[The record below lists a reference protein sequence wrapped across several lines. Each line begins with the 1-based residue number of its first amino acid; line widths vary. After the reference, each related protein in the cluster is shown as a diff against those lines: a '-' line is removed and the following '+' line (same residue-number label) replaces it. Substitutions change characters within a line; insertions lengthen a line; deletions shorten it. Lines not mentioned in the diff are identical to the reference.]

1 MIIAEAAARV
11 LKVLEQTDEEEYDID
26 QAVMDVNQAI
36 GEIADEA
43 ELSSLNT
50 FSQFSLAADDYSDS
64 DEWAVV
70 PGRAPITDVLG
81 ASIGEI
87 GYIKHAWLSVESA
100 NAEFK
105 ERDIR
110 YLLDNYGDDE
120 GQPTRYAVDGDF
132 FYWRPVGAAGTE
144 FIARLFWAKMPPE
157 YGRGEEPTI
166 IAQAPYAV
174 IYRACALACI
184 WLVDDDRA
192 PRFDKMAQRLIDKYI
207 IRDSMHGDSRME
219 MEDFNG

>member
-1 MIIAEAAARV
+1 MIISEAANRV
-11 LKVLEQTDEEEYDID
+11 LSILEQTDEEEYNFD

-43 ELSSLNT
+43 ELSSFNT
-50 FSQFSLAADDYSDS
+50 FSQFSIAADDYSGSS
-64 DEWAVV
+64 DWAIV
-70 PGRAPITDVLG
+70 PGRAPIAEVLG
-81 ASIGEI
+81 ATMTEI
-87 GYIKHAWLSVESA
+87 GYVKQAWLSDGEA
-100 NAEFK
+100 RIEFE

-110 YLLDNYGDDE
+110 YLLDNYADNE

-144 FIARLFWAKMPPE
+144 FTARLLWAKMPKE
-157 YGRGEEPTI
+157 YGAGEEPTI

-192 PRFDKMAQRLIDKYI
+192 PRFDKMAQRLIDKYV
-207 IRDSMHGDSRME
+207 IRDSMHGDHRMK
-219 MEDFNG
+219 MEDYNG

>member
-1 MIIAEAAARV
+1 MIISEAANRV
-11 LKVLEQTDEEEYDID
+11 LAILEQTDQEEYNYD
-26 QAVMDVNQAI
+26 QAVIDVNQAI

-50 FSQFSLAADDYSDS
+50 FSQFTIAADDYSES
-64 DEWAVV
+64 DAWAVV
-70 PGRAPITDVLG
+70 PGRAPIVDVLG
-81 ASIGEI
+81 ATMTEI
-87 GYIKHAWLSVESA
+87 GYIKHAWLSIGAA

-120 GQPTRYAVDGDF
+120 GTPTRYAVDGDF
-132 FYWRPVGAAGTE
+132 FYWRPVGEAGDE
-144 FIARLFWAKMPPE
+144 FTVRLMWAKMPKE
-157 YGRGEEPTI
+157 YGAGEEPTI

-192 PRFDKMAQRLIDKYI
+192 PRFDKMAQRLIDKYV
-207 IRDSMHGDSRME
+207 IRDSMHGDHRME